1 MLRTRDALFGL
12 ALLALLIP
20 FGGQGQERIV
30 ISKEISVGRSEAA
43 LGLEFADGGRLSLA
57 LRNGS
62 VLVDGER
69 VGAYAAGDALDVAW
83 RALLGEAVALE
94 DGPLSQRLRA
104 WSPPVALE
112 AEELASARRFQ
123 ETLSEALSSPAPPSP
138 LTPPALSVG
147 LESEEALAR
156 ILLGQTSR
164 LAVLGEA
171 LKGLGS
177 DIRLH
182 IDEDVEVAAGETVQ
196 GNLVVIQGAARIA
209 GTVDGDVV
217 VVDGT
222 LDLLEGSVVRGDVRL
237 VDAEVDQE
245 GGVVEGEIRDVEA
258 AKGGMGG
265 EIADRVRQEMRK
277 EIRAELEA
285 ERHSG
290 GSALLNPVRRVLG
303 GVGGV
308 LQNVVAIFILG
319 LVGLAVVA
327 FAPQNLDTVAEV
339 ARRAPG
345 RAAMVGL
352 AGTFLL
358 IPVWVLGF
366 VALLV
371 TIVGIPVAIAWIPL
385 FPLAAVA
392 GVLLGYVAVARN
404 LGEWLADSGYPW
416 TDWIRKSNSMT
427 TITGGL
433 VGLMAAFLAAH
444 VLGIVPFFGFLKGL
458 LMSVGVMATW
468 AASLVGFGAVLL
480 TRAGRRPEYPPRD
493 LDDAWEQVVDEK
505 VDVDAGVNADTGERG
520 AEGTGG
526 GDDA

>member
-1 MLRTRDALFGL
+1 MLRTRDALCGL

-20 FGGQGQERIV
+20 PEGRGQERIV

-43 LGLEFADGGRLSLA
+43 LGLEFADGAKISLA
-57 LRNGS
+57 LRNGA

-94 DGPLSQRLRA
+94 DGPLSQKLRA
-104 WSPPVALE
+104 WSPPGALE
-112 AEELASARRFQ
+112 GEGLASARRFD
-123 ETLSEALSSPAPPSP
+123 EALDDALAPPTPSAP
-138 LTPPALSVG
+138 PTPPALSVG
-147 LESEEALAR
+147 LEGDEALTR

-164 LAVLGEA
+164 LAALGEA

-182 IDEDVEVAAGETVQ
+182 IDEDVDVAAGETVE
-196 GNLVVIQGAARIA
+196 GNLVVIQGDARIS

-237 VDAEVDQE
+237 VDAEVDRE
-245 GGVVEGEIRDVEA
+245 GGVVEGEVREVDGAAADMGDEIR
-258 AKGGMGG
+258 
-265 EIADRVRQEMRK
+265 DRVRKEMRD

-285 ERHSG
+285 QHGG
-290 GSALLNPVRRVLG
+290 GSAFFNPVRRVLSG
-303 GVGGV
+303 IGGV
-308 LQNVVAIFILG
+308 LQGVVAIFILG
-319 LVGLAVVA
+319 LIGLGAVA
-327 FAPQNLDTVAEV
+327 FAPQNLDTVAEA

-352 AGTFLL
+352 AGAFLL

-371 TIVGIPVAIAWIPL
+371 TIVGIPVAIAWIPV

-392 GVLLGYVAVARN
+392 GALLGYVAVARN
-404 LGEWLADSGYPW
+404 VGEWLADSGYPW

-433 VGLMAAFLAAH
+433 VGLMAFFMAAH

-458 LMSVGVMATW
+458 LVSVGVMATVV
-468 AASLVGFGAVLL
+468 ASLIGFGAVLL
-480 TRAGRRPEYPPRD
+480 TRAGRRPEYTPRD
-493 LDDAWEQVVDEK
+493 PDDAWERVVDEE
-505 VDVDAGVNADTGERG
+505 VDVDVGASTGGRD

-526 GDDA
+526 GGHA